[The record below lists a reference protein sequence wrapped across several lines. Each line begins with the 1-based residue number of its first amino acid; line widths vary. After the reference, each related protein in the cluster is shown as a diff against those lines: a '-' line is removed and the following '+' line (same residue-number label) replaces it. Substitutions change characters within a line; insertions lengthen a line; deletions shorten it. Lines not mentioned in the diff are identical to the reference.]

1 MVSFVQKLGEFKFTI
16 FRKLSQLTSCPLW
29 ASANTPWAVWTT
41 NGWQLTSSDAADVEY
56 LKYEI
61 AWG

>member
-1 MVSFVQKLGEFKFTI
+1 MECKFTI

-56 LKYEI
+56 LKYEKI
-61 AWG
+61 KRQY